1 MQLSR
6 LRPLRPACFVLGA
19 GLIAYAGCSSSGNT
33 TTTVTH
39 PTMLEVAPRQFL
51 GAVPCAADGPGLKT
65 YVATLYDRNQTGDG
79 GAPGEFDEE
88 LAEETTE
95 TAFARLRGDTPS
107 DEFEL
112 PSSAPAPCTAS
123 VGFGYV
129 VPGRRYEVLIEGY
142 EQDAQAVEP
151 RAVGSHL
158 LVERDNPS
166 GSVLKASYRA
176 YCRRAIPVD
185 STIVV
190 TDHCDPFELGPDAPK
205 PSLRVALGS
214 LLGSLACGTDDGQLE
229 TLSVSVSVGE
239 ETVEQTVDCATDAE
253 AVFEDLPAGVASVYV
268 TGLLVD
274 GEVVAGATCD
284 SRLSEGA
291 QATAR
296 CNRLSSVG
304 TLRVNV
310 AEALAGVGLS
320 CSSESVSAVAVVVGP
335 QDTRPF
341 SPPDCAQ
348 AFETDA
354 APGEQSVT
362 VTATPSAG
370 AAVVTLSCHGEIS
383 PGKLT
388 LAVCDVV
395 PS

>member
-6 LRPLRPACFVLGA
+6 LRPLRLACFVLGA
-19 GLIAYAGCSSSGNT
+19 GLIAYAGCSNSGNT

-39 PTMLEVAPRQFL
+39 PTMLEVAPTQFL

-65 YVATLYDRNQTGDG
+65 YVATLYDTNQTGDG
-79 GAPGEFDEE
+79 GAPGEFDEQ
-88 LAEETTE
+88 LPEETTE
-95 TAFARLRGDTPS
+95 TAFARLRGETPS

-158 LVERDNPS
+158 LVERANPG
-166 GSVLKASYRA
+166 GSVLKSSYRA

-214 LLGSLACGTDDGQLE
+214 LLGSLECGTDDGQVE
-229 TLSVSVSVGE
+229 ALSVSVSVGD
-239 ETVEQTVDCATDAE
+239 ETVEQTVDCATDAQ
-253 AVFEDLPAGVASVYV
+253 AVFEDLPTGVASVYV
-268 TGLLVD
+268 TGLLAD
-274 GEVVAGATCD
+274 GKVAAGATCD
-284 SRLSEGA
+284 ASLREGA
-291 QATAR
+291 QVTAR

-310 AEALAGVGLS
+310 AEALANVGLS
-320 CSSESVSAVAVVVGP
+320 CSSESVRAITVAVGAQDPGP
-335 QDTRPF
+335 LPLL
-341 SPPDCAQ
+341 DCAQ
-348 AFETDA
+348 SFETDA
-354 APGEQSVT
+354 PAGNTTVT
-362 VTATPSAG
+362 VAATPAAG
-370 AAVVTLSCHGEIS
+370 GEIVTLSCPGEIS

-388 LAVCDVV
+388 LAVCEVV
-395 PS
+395 TS